1 LIHSLFDAVSMLC
14 YQTCFYAMFRS
25 FRHASPYLWNQL
37 PSSTNLILFTLLL
50 IHRILLISHRH
61 SQSPP

>member
-1 LIHSLFDAVSMLC
+1 MLC
-14 YQTCFYAMFRS
+14 YQTYFYAMFRS